1 MEKFLELFAE
11 IAHKYPGYWLKFRY
25 GCLRFTTF
33 VKKFNMTCPIDFV
46 YFDRGGNENM
56 EDVQKRGVELGLS
69 ADNIYGHD
77 RDLRGKI
84 LEIVGLTP

>member
-1 MEKFLELFAE
+1 
-11 IAHKYPGYWLKFRY
+11 
-25 GCLRFTTF
+25 

-69 ADNIYGHD
+69 VEDTIKVIEAADNIYGHD